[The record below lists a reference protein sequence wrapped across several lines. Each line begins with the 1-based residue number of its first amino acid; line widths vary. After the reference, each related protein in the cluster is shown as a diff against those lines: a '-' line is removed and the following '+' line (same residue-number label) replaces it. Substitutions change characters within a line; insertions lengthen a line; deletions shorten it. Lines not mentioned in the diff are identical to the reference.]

1 MLSQLDDVWYH
12 LSETWEDRKQLLTQC
27 YDLQVYEEYAEQA
40 DVWLQGKEGFL
51 ANEDL
56 GVSVVPTQPYVQK
69 IQGGLLKISEGA
81 VFAQFNTAHLP
92 HKDGLSDFLYM

>member
-56 GVSVVPTQPYVQK
+56 GVSAVTTRPYKRFKV
-69 IQGGLLKISEGA
+69 GTFKISEA
-81 VFAQFNTAHLP
+81 AIFAQCFSAHLP
-92 HKDGLSDFLYM
+92 HKYGLSHFLYM